1 LIPSLPLLRKTDAH
15 SAVMTVRSTK
25 TVAVL
30 ASVDALR
37 LSKPIEEGYSW
48 LIKRTLEKPSPWRD
62 GEVRRRG
69 GLPASGYQLLV

>member
-1 LIPSLPLLRKTDAH
+1 MIPSLPLLRKTEAH

-37 LSKPIEEGYSW
+37 VSKPIEERVQ
-48 LIKRTLEKPSPWRD
+48 LADKADT
-62 GEVRRRG
+62 GEAFSVAGR
-69 GLPASGYQLLV
+69 